1 MTTPLLNDLKK
12 VIDGYL
18 DGHRSRNLASL
29 SRVSGVA
36 YTTLRRFA
44 QMEGHP
50 TVEPVLKILDAA
62 LKTNEKIVFIKKHFP
77 EIATSITNYAGRDY
91 KGEEPGREELK
102 MFVRRVPHN
111 YVLNLATNVAGTD
124 VATISRLF
132 GERGTEALDEL
143 VELGIVERERDGK
156 VRYREETLISFD
168 CDYLLDQIRNSA
180 EVFDRSLLGT
190 NAARVWHMS
199 AGVNKEGLDKIRDIV
214 SAAYQAISE
223 VNEDRKYFGKIPY
236 FAGLLM
242 NVYDKKTL
250 KEEDG
255 EQ

>member
-50 TVEPVLKILDAA
+50 TAEPVLKILDAA
-62 LKTNEKIVFIKKHFP
+62 LNTNEKIIFIKKHFP
-77 EIATSITNYAGRDY
+77 EIASSISSYSGKDY
-91 KGEEPGREELK
+91 NGSKEPGREELK
-102 MFVRRVPHN
+102 MFARRVPHN
-111 YVLNLATNVAGTD
+111 YILNLATNVGGTS
-124 VATISRLF
+124 VKTITRLY
-132 GERGTEALDEL
+132 GERGSEALDEL
-143 VELGIVERERDGK
+143 VELGVVERERDGK
-156 VRYREETLISFD
+156 VRYCEATLISFD
-168 CDYLLDQIRNSA
+168 CDYLLDQIRNST
-180 EVFDRSLLGT
+180 EIFDRSLLGT

-199 AGVNKEGLDKIRDIV
+199 AGVSLDGLEKIREIV
-214 SAAYQAISE
+214 SAAYTAIAE
-223 VNEDRKYFGKIPY
+223 VNEDPKYFGDVPY

-250 KEEDG
+250 KEDG